1 MRKRLRVK
9 GRTKEFDREDK
20 CLRLLN
26 QLKHHNIIPLL
37 GSYTY
42 GDEQTFIFP
51 YINMDLD
58 KFLTA
63 EGRHGEF
70 RWDFTFCS
78 ALTGLASALSKM
90 HRLHLNERDHD
101 IDFEAIGYHHDLRP
115 PNVLVSSDTF
125 ILADFGLGSLKDA
138 AALSH
143 TPYKII
149 SGDYIAPECTDMD
162 ETPQSVNRSIDVWA
176 FRCLILEIVTYMTK
190 GSDGIREFRKKRL
203 TKGRLQQFKDAG
215 FYQPDGKLKYEVLD
229 WSEELKSF
237 NRRGSSVNWLL
248 QLSLHALQSDPQ
260 KRPNMDEIHER
271 LAALSLQEHFNSVQ
285 HMLSEVVE
293 GSDHP
298 PPLSHHLECLQFAQ
312 KRFQIWGQV
321 LGLGER
327 GVPSYGYDSLES
339 YVNTM
344 RTLFHVLR
352 ADQDKRAL
360 GDLSDLRS
368 CQHQTDHCVK
378 QLWDLLPDCLGKS
391 AERELTKDNA
401 SGLSNS
407 PGQTSLPSST
417 VIDDMAQTSSLAT
430 ANNGLLSDFEKAIQ
444 SFKEGIPETVSLDE
458 VMQTNSIEKVY
469 DITDK
474 LQADQELRNLSKIR
488 RYLQRLRSYAER
500 VEEIIAGS
508 HGFLGFLWGPLA
520 LLLLWSSKDDKA
532 YRSIIDAI
540 AEIGKA
546 LPDFQAPG
554 AAFGQNPESK
564 EILLLLFRDI
574 MSFYLVTLKPFGH
587 PGESP
592 CQISQ
597 RELLIA
603 NNSRRLDVYLWSLMA
618 QAFCGSIRGSKPHRP
633 TQAIDEDRNKSRAH
647 SARTRVSE
655 NRSRGIRETGKRDSK
670 TRLLPDQ
677 NIVHLVQL

>member
-1 MRKRLRVK
+1 M
-9 GRTKEFDREDK
+9 KEFDREDK

-26 QLKHHNIIPLL
+26 QLKHQNIIPLL

-42 GDEQTFIFP
+42 GDEQTFLFP

-63 EGRHGEF
+63 EERHGEF

-90 HRLHLNERDHD
+90 HRLHLNEREHD
-101 IDFEAIGYHHDLRP
+101 VDFEAIGYHHDLRP
-115 PNVLVSSDTF
+115 PNVLVSNDTF

-138 AALSH
+138 AAMSH

-162 ETPQSVNRSIDVWA
+162 ENPQAVNRSIDVWA
-176 FRCLILEIVTYMTK
+176 FGCLILEIVTYMTK
-190 GSDGIREFRKKRL
+190 GSDGIQTFRKKRL

-229 WSEELKSF
+229 WSEELRSF
-237 NRRGSSVNWLL
+237 NRHGNSVKWLL
-248 QLSLHALQSDPQ
+248 QLSLHALQSDPR

-271 LAALSLQEHFNSVQ
+271 LAVLSLQEHFNSVQ
-285 HMLSEVVE
+285 DMLSEVVE
-293 GSDHP
+293 DSDQP
-298 PPLSHHLECLQFAQ
+298 PSLKHHLECLQFAQ

-321 LGLGER
+321 LGLDQE
-327 GVPSYGYDSLES
+327 GVPSYNFDPLES
-339 YVNTM
+339 SVNTM

-360 GDLSDLRS
+360 WDLSDLRS

-378 QLWDLLPDCLGKS
+378 QLWDLLPDSLGKS
-391 AERELTKDNA
+391 AERELTKENA
-401 SGLSNS
+401 EGMSDS
-407 PGQTSLPSST
+407 PGQISLPSGT
-417 VIDDMAQTSSLAT
+417 VIDDMAQTGSLAT

-458 VMQTNSIEKVY
+458 IMQTNSIEKVY

-500 VEEIIAGS
+500 VEEIIAGC

-540 AEIGKA
+540 AEVGKA
-546 LPDFQAPG
+546 LPDFQAPD

-574 MSFYLVTLKPFGH
+574 MNFYLVTLKPFGH

-592 CQISQ
+592 CQLSR
-597 RELLIA
+597 RELLIV
-603 NNSRRLDVYLWSLMA
+603 NNPHRLDVYLRSLMA
-618 QAFCGSIRGSKPHRP
+618 EAFCGNIRGSKPYRP
-633 TQAIDEDRNKSRAH
+633 TQAIDEDRNTPRAH
-647 SARTRVSE
+647 STRTRVSKKC
-655 NRSRGIRETGKRDSK
+655 SRGIRETSKRDSK
-670 TRLLPDQ
+670 TRVLPDQ
-677 NIVHLVQL
+677 NIFHPVQL